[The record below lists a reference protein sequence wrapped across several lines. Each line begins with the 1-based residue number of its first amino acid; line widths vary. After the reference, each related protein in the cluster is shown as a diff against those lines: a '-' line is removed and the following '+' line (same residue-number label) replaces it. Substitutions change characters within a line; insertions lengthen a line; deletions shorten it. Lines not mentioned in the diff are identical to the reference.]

1 MHSAIINGLFLLAN
15 LHFCQHK
22 ANGIISG
29 GGGSDGGGG
38 PGAEAQQ
45 QHYHSVI
52 KKFSPHPYFDFDI
65 PRNVTTRVG
74 QTAFINCR
82 VEQIGDKWVSWIRKR
97 DLHIL
102 SAGMVVYTSDE
113 RFQVTRSERS
123 EVWTMQIKFA
133 QQRDSGA
140 YECQVN
146 TVPKMSMTFQL
157 NVVEAKALILGP
169 TDIYVKIGSAVT
181 LTCIITQGPHDL
193 GTIFWY
199 RGTNIIKPT
208 ETHPNE
214 TSVAAAYPPRISVE
228 LKWTEALTSRLK
240 IMDAKLSDSGN
251 YTCMPT
257 SAEVSSV
264 MVHVINEENP
274 AAMQRGG
281 TIVSQS
287 STPCQLYL
295 LVALVLLVSR
305 CHPCWSRLLPQ
316 SSSAPSS

>member
-1 MHSAIINGLFLLAN
+1 MNIVKVFTL
-15 LHFCQHK
+15 
-22 ANGIISG
+22 
-29 GGGSDGGGG
+29 
-38 PGAEAQQ
+38 
-45 QHYHSVI
+45 
-52 KKFSPHPYFDFDI
+52 
-65 PRNVTTRVG
+65 
-74 QTAFINCR
+74 
-82 VEQIGDKWVSWIRKR
+82 KR
-97 DLHIL
+97 
-102 SAGMVVYTSDE
+102 M
-113 RFQVTRSERS
+113 VTRSERS

-214 TSVAAAYPPRISVE
+214 TSVAAAAAAYPPRISVE

-257 SAEVSSV
+257 SAEASSV
-264 MVHVINEENP
+264 MVHVINGKPCRHATGWHHRQPKQHAVPAVSAGRPGSARVPVSSVLAAVAAPVVVCAAIVAVALNP
-274 AAMQRGG
+274 FHQAK
-281 TIVSQS
+281 VNP
-287 STPCQLYL
+287 STP
-295 LVALVLLVSR
+295 
-305 CHPCWSRLLPQ
+305 PNP
-316 SSSAPSS
+316 SSSLVVESPPNPRQQKAAVATAGVPGETMRGHSSGAD

>member
-1 MHSAIINGLFLLAN
+1 MLECRVGWPFCLTRIKQIQFCIING
-15 LHFCQHK
+15 
-22 ANGIISG
+22 G
-29 GGGSDGGGG
+29 GGGASS
-38 PGAEAQQ
+38 Q
-45 QHYHSVI
+45 QHNII
-52 KKFSPHPYFDFDI
+52 KKFSPHPYFDFDV
-65 PRNVTTRVG
+65 PRNITTRVG

-82 VEQIGDKWVSWIRKR
+82 VEQIGDKWV
-97 DLHIL
+97 
-102 SAGMVVYTSDE
+102 
-113 RFQVTRSERS
+113 TRSEKS

-133 QQRDSGA
+133 QQRDAGA

-193 GTIFWY
+193 GTIYWY

-214 TSVAAAYPPRISVE
+214 TSIAYPPRISVD

-240 IMDAKLSDSGN
+240 ILDAKLSDSGN

-257 SAEVSSV
+257 SAEASSV
-264 MVHVINEENP
+264 MVHVLNEENP

-281 TIVSQS
+281 SIARHS
-287 STPCQLYL
+287 STTWQLYL
-295 LVALVLLVSR
+295 LAAAVILFARIYYRPSR
-305 CHPCWSRLLPQ
+305 RLT
-316 SSSAPSS
+316 

>member
-1 MHSAIINGLFLLAN
+1 MQSAIISSLFLLAN
-15 LHFCQHK
+15 LHFNHHK
-22 ANGIISG
+22 ATGIINGGGGGGTG
-29 GGGSDGGGG
+29 GGGSY
-38 PGAEAQQ
+38 
-45 QHYHSVI
+45 QHSII
-52 KKFSPHPYFDFDI
+52 KKFSPHPYFDFDV
-65 PRNVTTRVG
+65 PRNITTRVG

-113 RFQVTRSERS
+113 RFQVTRSEKS
-123 EVWTMQIKFA
+123 EIWTMQIKFA

-193 GTIFWY
+193 GTIYWY

-214 TSVAAAYPPRISVE
+214 TSIAYPPRISVD

-240 IMDAKLSDSGN
+240 ILDAKLSDSGN

-257 SAEVSSV
+257 SAEASSV
-264 MVHVINEENP
+264 MVHVLNEENP

-281 TIVSQS
+281 SIARH
-287 STPCQLYL
+287 STTTCQLYL
-295 LVALVLLVSR
+295 WAVLVVLFSR
-305 CHPCWSRLLPQ
+305 YYRPDWHS
-316 SSSAPSS
+316 

>member
-1 MHSAIINGLFLLAN
+1 MQSAIISGLFLLAN
-15 LHFCQHK
+15 LHFNHHK
-22 ANGIISG
+22 ANGIVSTG
-29 GGGSDGGGG
+29 GDGNSG
-38 PGAEAQQ
+38 PGQ
-45 QHYHSVI
+45 QHTVI
-52 KKFSPHPYFDFDI
+52 KKFSPHPYFDFDV
-65 PRNVTTRVG
+65 PRNITTRVG

-113 RFQVTRSERS
+113 RFQVTRSEKS
-123 EVWTMQIKFA
+123 DVWTMQIKFA

-193 GTIFWY
+193 GTIYWY
-199 RGTNIIKPT
+199 RGTSTIKPT

-214 TSVAAAYPPRISVE
+214 TSIAYPPRISVD

-240 IMDAKLSDSGN
+240 ILDAKLSDSGN
-251 YTCMPT
+251 YTCLPT
-257 SAEVSSV
+257 SAEASSV
-264 MVHVINEENP
+264 MVHVLNEENP

-281 TIVSQS
+281 SITRHCATI
-287 STPCQLYL
+287 CQLQL
-295 LVALVLLVSR
+295 LVLLVFLFPRYHHSN
-305 CHPCWSRLLPQ
+305 WSPH
-316 SSSAPSS
+316 S